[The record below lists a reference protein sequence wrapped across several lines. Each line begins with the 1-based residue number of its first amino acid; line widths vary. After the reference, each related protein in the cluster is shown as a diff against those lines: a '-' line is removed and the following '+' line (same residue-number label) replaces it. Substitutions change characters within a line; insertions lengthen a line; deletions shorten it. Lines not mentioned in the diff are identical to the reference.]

1 MRLFCSMSLF
11 IASLNSGSNGN
22 CYYVGNG
29 HEAVLVDAGLSLRET
44 EKRMRRLEL
53 SMEQVKAIF
62 ISHEHGDHIR
72 GIEAIAT
79 RYRMPVYITSPTLI
93 SGRLCIP
100 AELVRPFTAH
110 EPVHIGGLAVSA
122 FPKEHDAAD
131 AHSFLVS
138 GNGINIGVYT
148 DLGVPCERLV
158 HSFRQ
163 CHAAFLEANYDE
175 HMLENGG
182 YPTHLKNRIRGG
194 KGHLSNRQALE
205 LLAAHRPPFITHLL
219 LAHLSKNNNS
229 PELVHGLFNEY
240 ADDLH
245 IIIASRDRESAVY
258 EINGMHQAKA
268 VPYYAPAP
276 QMVQAVLF

>member
-1 MRLFCSMSLF
+1 MSLY
-11 IASLNSGSNGN
+11 IVSINSGSNGN

-44 EKRMRRLEL
+44 EKRMRRLDL

-72 GIEAIAT
+72 GVEGIT
-79 RYRMPVYITSPTLI
+79 SRYKIPVYITTATLI
-93 SGRLCIP
+93 SGRLRIP

-175 HMLENGG
+175 HMLETGG
-182 YPTHLKNRIRGG
+182 YPIHLKNRIRGG
-194 KGHLSNRQALE
+194 KGHLSNRQAME
-205 LLAAHRPPFITHLL
+205 LLATHRPAHMTHLL
-219 LAHLSKNNNS
+219 LAHLSQNNNS

-240 ADDLH
+240 ADELN
-245 IIIASRDRESAVY
+245 IIIASRDRESALY
-258 EINGMHQAKA
+258 EITGMHQVKA
-268 VPYYAPAP
+268 EPYYAPAP
-276 QMVQAVLF
+276 RMVQAALF